1 MLWCMFRK
9 IIATASVVAL
19 AGCGA
24 HGTELG
30 LEDAALAGDF
40 TVADVAGP
48 DVERAYVF
56 CPYTDKAEAQ
66 RLGFDPGDVPGIDDN
81 IQAWETASG
90 IGVIAGGRAEIEWF
104 DPRKVDACGLE
115 VEPYQEIDPA
125 ATVRGSAETREFAD
139 GETAEVTVLRFE

>member
-1 MLWCMFRK
+1 MVMRRK
-9 IIATASVVAL
+9 FAAVASVFAL

-48 DVERAYVF
+48 GVERAYVF

-81 IQAWETASG
+81 AQAWETASG
-90 IGVIAGGRAEIEWF
+90 IGVIAHGRAEIEWF
-104 DPRKVDACGLE
+104 DPRKVDACGPG
-115 VEPYQEIDPA
+115 VKPYQEIDPA
-125 ATVRGSAETREFAD
+125 APVQTATESREFAD

>member
-1 MLWCMFRK
+1 MYRK
-9 IIATASVVAL
+9 IAALASLFVL

-66 RLGFDPGDVPGIDDN
+66 RLGFDPDSVPGIDDN
-81 IQAWETASG
+81 SQAWETASG

-104 DPRKVDACGLE
+104 DPRKVDACGPG

-125 ATVRGSAETREFAD
+125 ATVRGSAETREYGG

>member
-1 MLWCMFRK
+1 MGVLRK
-9 IIATASVVAL
+9 FSLAAAASVFAL

-24 HGTELG
+24 HGTEMG

-56 CPYTDKAEAQ
+56 CPYTVKAEAQ
-66 RLGFDPGDVPGIDDN
+66 RLGFDPDDVPGIDDDV
-81 IQAWETASG
+81 QAWETASG

-104 DPRKVDACGLE
+104 NPRKVDACGTG
-115 VEPYQEIDPA
+115 VEPYPEIDPA
-125 ATVRGSAETREFAD
+125 APVRTATESREFAD

>member
-1 MLWCMFRK
+1 MYRK
-9 IIATASVVAL
+9 IAALASLFVL

-66 RLGFDPGDVPGIDDN
+66 RLGFDPDSVPGIDDSS
-81 IQAWETASG
+81 QAWETASG
-90 IGVIAGGRAEIEWF
+90 IGVVYQDSAEIEWF
-104 DPRKVDACGLE
+104 DPRKVDACSPG

-125 ATVRGSAETREFAD
+125 ATVHGSAETREYAG

>member
-1 MLWCMFRK
+1 MRRK
-9 IIATASVVAL
+9 LAAVASVFAL

-24 HGTELG
+24 HGAELG

-66 RLGFDPGDVPGIDDN
+66 RLGFDPDDVPGIDDN
-81 IQAWETASG
+81 TQAWETASG

-104 DPRKVDACGLE
+104 DPRKVDACGPG

-125 ATVRGSAETREFAD
+125 ATVRGSAETREYGG

>member
-1 MLWCMFRK
+1 MYRK
-9 IIATASVVAL
+9 IAALASLFVL

-66 RLGFDPGDVPGIDDN
+66 RLGFDPDSVPGIDDN
-81 IQAWETASG
+81 SQAWETASG
-90 IGVIAGGRAEIEWF
+90 IGVIAGDRAEIEWF
-104 DPRKVDACGLE
+104 DPREVDACGPG
-115 VEPYQEIDPA
+115 VEPYQEIGPA
-125 ATVRGSAETREFAD
+125 ATVHTATESREFAD

>member
-1 MLWCMFRK
+1 MRRK
-9 IIATASVVAL
+9 LAVVASVFAL

-24 HGTELG
+24 HGTEMG
-30 LEDAALAGDF
+30 LQDAALDGNF
-40 TVADVAGP
+40 TVADVAGA

-66 RLGFDPGDVPGIDDN
+66 RLGFNPDDVPGIDGDV
-81 IQAWETASG
+81 QAWETASG
-90 IGVIAGGRAEIEWF
+90 IGVIADGRADIEWF
-104 DPRKVDACGLE
+104 DPRKVDACGPG

-125 ATVRGSAETREFAD
+125 ALVRTATESREYAG

>member
-1 MLWCMFRK
+1 MVMRRK
-9 IIATASVVAL
+9 LAAAVSVFAL

-24 HGTELG
+24 HGTEMG
-30 LEDAALAGDF
+30 LQDAALAGDF

-48 DVERAYVF
+48 GVTAAYVF

-66 RLGFDPGDVPGIDDN
+66 RLGFDPGDVPGIDDDF
-81 IQAWETASG
+81 QAWETASG

-104 DPRKVDACGLE
+104 DPRKVDACGPG

-125 ATVRGSAETREFAD
+125 ATVRGTAETREYAG

>member
-1 MLWCMFRK
+1 MGVLRK
-9 IIATASVVAL
+9 FSLAAVASVFVL
-19 AGCGA
+19 AGCGG
-24 HGTELG
+24 HGTEMG

-56 CPYTDKAEAQ
+56 CPYTVKAEAQ
-66 RLGFDPGDVPGIDDN
+66 RLGFDPDDVPGIDDN
-81 IQAWETASG
+81 VQAWETASG

-115 VEPYQEIDPA
+115 VVPYQEIDPA
-125 ATVRGSAETREFAD
+125 APVRGTAETREYAG

>member
-1 MLWCMFRK
+1 MRRQL
-9 IIATASVVAL
+9 AAVASAFVL

-24 HGTELG
+24 HGTEMG
-30 LEDAALAGDF
+30 LQDAALAGDF

-81 IQAWETASG
+81 SQAWETASG

-104 DPRKVDACGLE
+104 DPRKVDACGSG
-115 VEPYQEIDPA
+115 VEAYGEIDPA
-125 ATVRGSAETREFAD
+125 ATVRGSAETREYAG

>member
-1 MLWCMFRK
+1 MRRK
-9 IIATASVVAL
+9 LAAAVSVFAL

-24 HGTELG
+24 HGTEMG
-30 LEDAALAGDF
+30 LQDAALAGDF

-48 DVERAYVF
+48 GVTAAYVF
-56 CPYTDKAEAQ
+56 CPYTIKAEAQ

-81 IQAWETASG
+81 SQAWETASG

-104 DPRKVDACGLE
+104 DPRKVDACGPG

-125 ATVRGSAETREFAD
+125 ATVRGNVEPREYAG
-139 GETAEVTVLRFE
+139 GETVEVTVLRFE

>member
-1 MLWCMFRK
+1 MHRK
-9 IIATASVVAL
+9 FAAVASVFVL

-24 HGTELG
+24 HGAELG

-66 RLGFDPGDVPGIDDN
+66 RLGFDPDDVPGIDDN
-81 IQAWETASG
+81 TQAWETASG

-104 DPRKVDACGLE
+104 DPRKVDACGPG

-125 ATVRGSAETREFAD
+125 ATVRGSAETREYGG

>member
-9 IIATASVVAL
+9 IIATASVFAL

-24 HGTELG
+24 HGTEMG
-30 LEDAALAGDF
+30 LQDAALVGDF

-66 RLGFDPGDVPGIDDN
+66 RLGFDPDDVPGIDDDS
-81 IQAWETASG
+81 QAWETASG
-90 IGVIAGGRAEIEWF
+90 IGVIAGDRAEIEWF
-104 DPRKVDACGLE
+104 DPRKVDACGAGAE
-115 VEPYQEIDPA
+115 AYGEIDPA
-125 ATVRGSAETREFAD
+125 ATVRTATESREFAD

>member
-1 MLWCMFRK
+1 MVMRRK
-9 IIATASVVAL
+9 IAAVASVFAL

-66 RLGFDPGDVPGIDDN
+66 RLGFDPDSVPGIDDSS
-81 IQAWETASG
+81 QAWETASG

-104 DPRKVDACGLE
+104 DPRAVDACGPG

-125 ATVRGSAETREFAD
+125 APVHTATESREFAD

>member
-1 MLWCMFRK
+1 MVMRRK
-9 IIATASVVAL
+9 FAAVASVFAL

-40 TVADVAGP
+40 TVADVAGA

-56 CPYTDKAEAQ
+56 CPYSDKAEAQ

-81 IQAWETASG
+81 SQAWETASG

-104 DPRKVDACGLE
+104 NPRKVDACGPG

-125 ATVRGSAETREFAD
+125 AMVRTATESREFAD

>member
-1 MLWCMFRK
+1 MVMRRK
-9 IIATASVVAL
+9 IAAVASVLAL

-24 HGTELG
+24 HGAELG

-66 RLGFDPGDVPGIDDN
+66 RLGFDPDSVPGIDDN
-81 IQAWETASG
+81 SQAWETASG
-90 IGVIAGGRAEIEWF
+90 IGVVYQDSAEIEWF
-104 DPRKVDACGLE
+104 DPRKVDACSPG

-125 ATVRGSAETREFAD
+125 ATVRTATESREFAD

>member
-1 MLWCMFRK
+1 MYRK
-9 IIATASVVAL
+9 IAALASLFVL

-66 RLGFDPGDVPGIDDN
+66 RLGFDPDDVPGIDGN
-81 IQAWETASG
+81 TQAWETASG

-104 DPRKVDACGLE
+104 DPRKVDACGPG

-125 ATVRGSAETREFAD
+125 ATVRGSAETRENGG

>member
-1 MLWCMFRK
+1 MVMRRK
-9 IIATASVVAL
+9 FAAVASVFVL

-24 HGTELG
+24 HGTEMG
-30 LEDAALAGDF
+30 LQDAALAGDF
-40 TVADVAGP
+40 TVVDVAGSE
-48 DVERAYVF
+48 VERAYVF

-66 RLGFDPGDVPGIDDN
+66 RLGFDPGDVPGIEDN
-81 IQAWETASG
+81 SQAWETASG

-104 DPRKVDACGLE
+104 DPRKVDACGQG

-125 ATVRGSAETREFAD
+125 ATVRGSAETREYAG

>member
-1 MLWCMFRK
+1 MYRK
-9 IIATASVVAL
+9 IAALASLFVL

-66 RLGFDPGDVPGIDDN
+66 RLGFDPDDVPGIDDN
-81 IQAWETASG
+81 TQAWETASG

-104 DPRKVDACGLE
+104 DPRKVDACGPG

-125 ATVRGSAETREFAD
+125 ATVRGSAETRENGG

>member
-1 MLWCMFRK
+1 MVLRRK
-9 IIATASVVAL
+9 LAVVVSVFAL

-24 HGTELG
+24 HGTEMG
-30 LEDAALAGDF
+30 LQDAALAGDF

-48 DVERAYVF
+48 EVERAYVF
-56 CPYTDKAEAQ
+56 CPYTEKDVAQ

-81 IQAWETASG
+81 VQAWETASG

-125 ATVRGSAETREFAD
+125 ATVRGSAETREYAG

>member
-1 MLWCMFRK
+1 MGVLRK
-9 IIATASVVAL
+9 FSLAAAASVFAL

-24 HGTELG
+24 HGTEMG

-56 CPYTDKAEAQ
+56 CPYTVKAEAQ
-66 RLGFDPGDVPGIDDN
+66 RLGFDPDDVPGIDDDV
-81 IQAWETASG
+81 QAWETASG

-125 ATVRGSAETREFAD
+125 ATVRTATESREFAD

>member
-1 MLWCMFRK
+1 MVLCRK
-9 IIATASVVAL
+9 LAAAASVLAL
-19 AGCGA
+19 PGCGA

-30 LEDAALAGDF
+30 LQDAALAGDF

-66 RLGFDPGDVPGIDDN
+66 SLGFDPDDVPGIDDDL
-81 IQAWETASG
+81 QAWETASG

-104 DPRKVDACGLE
+104 DPRKVDACGPG
-115 VEPYQEIDPA
+115 VEAYGEIDPA
-125 ATVRGSAETREFAD
+125 APVRGTAETREYAG
-139 GETAEVTVLRFE
+139 GETAEVTVLRYE

>member
-1 MLWCMFRK
+1 MVMRRK
-9 IIATASVVAL
+9 FAAVASVFVL

-30 LEDAALAGDF
+30 LMDAALAGDF

-56 CPYTDKAEAQ
+56 CPYTDRAEAQ

-81 IQAWETASG
+81 SQAWETASG
-90 IGVIAGGRAEIEWF
+90 IGVVYQDSAEIEWL
-104 DPRKVDACGLE
+104 DPRKVDACSPG

-125 ATVRGSAETREFAD
+125 APVHTATESREFAD

>member
-1 MLWCMFRK
+1 MVMRRK
-9 IIATASVVAL
+9 FAAVASVLAL

-24 HGTELG
+24 HGAELG

-66 RLGFDPGDVPGIDDN
+66 RLGFDPGDVPGIDDDV
-81 IQAWETASG
+81 QAWETASG
-90 IGVIAGGRAEIEWF
+90 IGVIAGGSAEIEWF

-125 ATVRGSAETREFAD
+125 ATVRTATESREFAD